1 MRQSQGAALTDA
13 GRCGTILSMRKL
25 LSCLLLLVFG
35 VMAAQGR
42 VKVASLH
49 PLLSEMAL
57 AVGSEQVEVVNLFPR
72 GADLHTFNPTA
83 ADLALVYDAKLVLAC
98 GMGVEPYLEDL
109 KDTLPN
115 VRVVELGKSIPPVYL
130 PGTQLADPHWWNAPQ
145 NMERASRS
153 LMQALIAVAPEH
165 KSLFRGGQRGYAAEM
180 EALDHMARLSL
191 ARIPQEARVLVAEH
205 AAMGHFGKVYGFRQV
220 PVHGIAQE
228 SEGDTATMAQL
239 LRSLRELKVRC
250 IYTEATGSPRA
261 METLAGQVGATTRP
275 LVMDGIH
282 PDMPTYRD
290 IFRFNIRNIVDGL
303 GQTR

>member
-1 MRQSQGAALTDA
+1 MGVALTDA
-13 GRCGTILSMRKL
+13 GHCGTIRGMRKL
-25 LSCLLLLVFG
+25 LICLLLLVFG

-57 AVGSEQVEVVNLFPR
+57 RVGGEQVEVVNLFPK

-83 ADLALVYDAKLVLAC
+83 ADLARARDAALVLAC
-98 GMGVEPYLEDL
+98 GMGVEPYLDDL
-109 KDTLPN
+109 KDSLPST
-115 VRVVELGKSIPPVYL
+115 RVAELGASIPPVYL
-130 PGTQLADPHWWNAPQ
+130 PGTQLADPHWWNTPQ
-145 NMERASRS
+145 NMKRASRA
-153 LMQALIAVAPEH
+153 LIQALSVLSPADVAV
-165 KSLFRGGQRGYAAEM
+165 FRAGQKAYAAEM
-180 EALDHMARLSL
+180 EALDREARVALG
-191 ARIPQEARVLVAEH
+191 RIPQEARVLVAAH
-205 AAMGHFGKVYGFRQV
+205 AAMGHFGRAYGFRQV

-250 IYTEATGSPRA
+250 IFTEATGSPRA
-261 METLAGQVGATTRP
+261 METLAGQVGAVTRP

-282 PDMPTYRD
+282 PEMPTYRE

-303 GQTR
+303 GQSH